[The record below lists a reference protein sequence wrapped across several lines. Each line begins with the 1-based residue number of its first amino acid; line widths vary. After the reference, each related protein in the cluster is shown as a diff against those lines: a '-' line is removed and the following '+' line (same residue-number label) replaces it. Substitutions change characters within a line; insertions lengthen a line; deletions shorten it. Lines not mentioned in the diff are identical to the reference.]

1 MDRSALQPFPWL
13 PVLETGYADIDRQ
26 HHELIDDANVVQEL
40 VVSKGDWIEL
50 VAAIGKMHRDCAIHF
65 ADESKLLAASNYA
78 DAAEHAL
85 EHQRILGEI
94 GHIHGIV
101 RAAPTPTRYHWE
113 LALTLRSL
121 LIDHLLRYD
130 LRYKSH
136 VMYLAPYGPLI

>member
-1 MDRSALQPFPWL
+1 MDQRTLLPLPWL
-13 PVLETGYADIDRQ
+13 PVLETGNPAIDRQ
-26 HHELIDDANVVQEL
+26 HQELIDDANTVQAL
-40 VVSKGDWIEL
+40 VVREGAWTEL

-94 GHIHGIV
+94 GQIHGIV
-101 RAAPTPTRYHWE
+101 RSAPTPTRYHWE
-113 LALTLRSL
+113 LALTVRSL
-121 LIDHLLRYD
+121 LVDHFLRYD

-136 VMYLAPYGPLI
+136 LMYMAPYGP